1 MVEVFKTNVRH
12 KKEAVILLSD
22 LLKTFPCYRINFDLM
37 DRDKILRVEGN
48 FVEPEQIIEAMKG
61 KQYECEVLN

>member
-1 MVEVFKTNVRH
+1 MVEVFKTNVRY
-12 KKEAVILLSD
+12 KKEARILLSD
-22 LLKTFPCYRINFDLM
+22 LLETFPCYRINFDLM

-48 FVEPEQIIEAMKG
+48 VVQPEQIIETMKG

>member
-12 KKEAVILLSD
+12 KKEASILVSV

-37 DRDKILRVEGN
+37 DRDKILRVEGS
-48 FVEPEQIIEAMKG
+48 FLQPDQIIEAMKG
-61 KQYECEVLN
+61 KQYECELLN